1 MIHVDSTISTYTATD
16 LIAGASYDFRIAA
29 YNKLY
34 QVDT

>member
-1 MIHVDSTISTYTATD
+1 MIQIDSTVTTYTATN

-34 QVDT
+34 QDDT